1 VSDIPSALEQEEAEM
16 RLFAILRTVNSKAQK
31 DGVLPDPL
39 RGTVGNISASEFFEA
54 VDLLTLREKTAR
66 VIVKAEEDIYTE
78 GPVRVEIVITDD

>member
-1 VSDIPSALEQEEAEM
+1 
-16 RLFAILRTVNSKAQK
+16 
-31 DGVLPDPL
+31 
-39 RGTVGNISASEFFEA
+39 